1 MRLGEQKNY
10 PMSNDIA
17 RWHDDTGWFG
27 VLKKHIPL
35 SIYLSIVQ
43 KLNFLREGIH
53 ILLHLNFEI
62 YVPSLPTCHHF
73 YSINIWSNVTSWR
86 TPPSPFK
93 EVMSFM
99 NAPIGKIHMIY
110 NTMDPLYFDLMN

>member
-53 ILLHLNFEI
+53 ILLHLNFECPI
-62 YVPSLPTCHHF
+62 PAHLSPLLLYKHMEQCHLLANPSLPF
-73 YSINIWSNVTSWR
+73 
-86 TPPSPFK
+86 
-93 EVMSFM
+93 
-99 NAPIGKIHMIY
+99 
-110 NTMDPLYFDLMN
+110 

>member
-1 MRLGEQKNY
+1 MRHGEKKNY
-10 PMSNDIA
+10 PMFNDIA

-62 YVPSLPTCHHF
+62 YVPSLPTFHHF
-73 YSINIWSNVTSWR
+73 YNIIWSNVTSWR

-99 NAPIGKIHMIY
+99 NAPIGKIHM
-110 NTMDPLYFDLMN
+110 M